1 MLFWLGCWVNSCTP
15 INLCLEA
22 MGGIL
27 KPLGTIKDMMSYVEL
42 SCLLPQATLS
52 ASSLVGV
59 SKGGI
64 DSK

>member
-1 MLFWLGCWVNSCTP
+1 
-15 INLCLEA
+15 
-22 MGGIL
+22 MGDIL

-42 SCLLPQATLS
+42 SCLLPQATLL